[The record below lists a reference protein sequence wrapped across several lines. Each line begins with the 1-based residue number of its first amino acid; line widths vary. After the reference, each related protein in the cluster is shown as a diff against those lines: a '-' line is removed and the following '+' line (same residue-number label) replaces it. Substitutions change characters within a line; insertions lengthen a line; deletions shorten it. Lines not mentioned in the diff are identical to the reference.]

1 MQLSSKLNQDGQQD
15 LSMSTTSLYGNNFGA
30 LARDNPFYIERNIN
44 NQYERTYLPQPPN
57 HVKVPENI
65 SKREQ
70 IEVDMIKKL
79 ITSYFNVVKKNIND
93 SIPKT
98 VINFLVNGVKIFF
111 LESILNNKIVQK
123 CL

>member
-1 MQLSSKLNQDGQQD
+1 M
-15 LSMSTTSLYGNNFGA
+15 
-30 LARDNPFYIERNIN
+30 
-44 NQYERTYLPQPPN
+44 
-57 HVKVPENI
+57 KVPENI

-98 VINFLVNGVKIFF
+98 VINFLVNGVKQKSFF
-111 LESILNNKIVQK
+111 FNIDLTISKVKEYL
-123 CL
+123 

>member
-1 MQLSSKLNQDGQQD
+1 
-15 LSMSTTSLYGNNFGA
+15 
-30 LARDNPFYIERNIN
+30 
-44 NQYERTYLPQPPN
+44 
-57 HVKVPENI
+57 VKVPENI

-98 VINFLVNGVKIFF
+98 VINFLVNGVKQKSFF
-111 LESILNNKIVQK
+111 FNIDLTISKVKEYL
-123 CL
+123 

>member
-1 MQLSSKLNQDGQQD
+1 MENLQLSSKLNQDGQQD

-111 LESILNNKIVQK
+111 LK
-123 CL
+123 